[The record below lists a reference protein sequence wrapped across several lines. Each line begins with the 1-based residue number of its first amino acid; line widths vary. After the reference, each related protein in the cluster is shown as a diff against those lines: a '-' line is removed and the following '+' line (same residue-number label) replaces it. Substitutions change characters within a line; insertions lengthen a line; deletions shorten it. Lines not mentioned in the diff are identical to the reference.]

1 MGKSIA
7 ESPYLRSCELIGYT
21 YAIEH
26 IPMMGQDAQCVD
38 QGMTF
43 TIHMVRLRA
52 ASIKLEDRKISPG
65 FEVVDRCALNII
77 SPEAQARTATQCVE
91 GGQQCGILFMTEVD
105 QQRAAAQVEC
115 LRQYKSLAR
124 CRDSIEF
131 SGMAGKQFVLAMT
144 RSVGSQYQ
152 VT

>member
-26 IPMMGQDAQCVD
+26 IPMMGQYAQCVD

-43 TIHMVRLRA
+43 AIHMVRLRA

-77 SPEAQARTATQCVE
+77 SPEAQAQIGRASCRERGRGRV
-91 GGQQCGILFMTEVD
+91 GG
-105 QQRAAAQVEC
+105 
-115 LRQYKSLAR
+115 S
-124 CRDSIEF
+124 
-131 SGMAGKQFVLAMT
+131 
-144 RSVGSQYQ
+144 SVIKN
-152 VT
+152 